1 MFNKVYAVLRK
12 VTTVFAAICCVA
24 IGFMMFSIS
33 LDVFTRWTTG
43 GSIKGIYELVELT
56 MGMGVFA
63 AFSYTQIRHSHVHVT
78 LLIQYYPQKA
88 KMLSY
93 AITSL
98 ITTVVMF
105 AISYAALLQSQAAA
119 ANNQIT
125 NTLRI
130 PFYPFYAF
138 ESIAMFFFGVVLVF
152 DTIRCFIAVFNKE
165 MADEVQSSWS

>member
-1 MFNKVYAVLRK
+1 MFNKIYAVLK
-12 VTTVFAAICCVA
+12 KITMVFATICCVA
-24 IGFMMFSIS
+24 IAFMMFSIS
-33 LDVFTRWTTG
+33 LDVFTRWLSG
-43 GSIKGIYELVELT
+43 GSIKGIYELVELA

-93 AITSL
+93 AVTSL

-105 AISYAALLQSQAAA
+105 AISYAALLQSQASAA
-119 ANNQIT
+119 SNQIT

-130 PFYPFYAF
+130 PLYPFYIF
-138 ESIAMFFFGVVLVF
+138 ESIAMFFFGIVLVF
-152 DTIRCFIAVFNKE
+152 DTIRCFIAVFNKQV
-165 MADEVQSSWS
+165 ADEVQSSWS

>member
-1 MFNKVYAVLRK
+1 
-12 VTTVFAAICCVA
+12 
-24 IGFMMFSIS
+24 
-33 LDVFTRWTTG
+33 
-43 GSIKGIYELVELT
+43 

>member
-1 MFNKVYAVLRK
+1 MFNKIYAALK
-12 VTTVFAAICCVA
+12 KATMVFATICCVA

-33 LDVFTRWTTG
+33 LDVFIRWTTG

-138 ESIAMFFFGVVLVF
+138 ESIAMFFFAVVLVF